1 MSNHSFAVMAYKDSP
16 YLTGCLDSL
25 KNQTVK
31 SDIFITTSTP
41 SSFIDETAKKY
52 GINVFVTEQGKGIA
66 HDWNFSLDT
75 ANTKYVTLAHQDDL
89 YASNYTE
96 LCLKASEKFDD
107 TLICYTGYSELIND
121 ERERSSTLM
130 LNAKKLLNFMFML
143 FKNNIKSRTWK
154 RFSQAFGTP
163 IPCPTVMFNKD
174 MLADFR
180 FSEKYKVSLDWDA
193 WLRMSGMTGRFVYV
207 PRLLMKHR
215 IHFESATTEGIKGNV
230 RQTEDF
236 EIYCRIWP
244 KFIARILSRFY
255 AGSYRSNEDVVIK

>member
-16 YLTGCLDSL
+16 YLADCLDSL
-25 KNQTVK
+25 KDQTVK
-31 SDIFITTSTP
+31 SEIFITTSTP
-41 SSFIDETAKKY
+41 SAFINETAKKY
-52 GINVFVTEQGKGIA
+52 HIKVFITEPGKGIA
-66 HDWNFSLDT
+66 HDWNFGID
-75 ANTKYVTLAHQDDL
+75 AAKTKYVTLAHQDDL
-89 YASNYTE
+89 YVSNYTE
-96 LCLKASEKFDD
+96 QCLNASQQFED
-107 TLICYTGYSELIND
+107 TLICFTAYSELIND

-130 LNAKKLLNFMFML
+130 LNAKKFLNFMFMP

-154 RFSQAFGTP
+154 KFSQAFGTP
-163 IPCPTVMFNKD
+163 IPCPTVMFNKQ

-193 WLRMSGMTGRFVYV
+193 WLRMAAMNGRFVHV
-207 PRLLMKHR
+207 PKILVKHR
-215 IHFESATTEGIKGNV
+215 IHVESATTEGIKANV